1 MDKNSK
7 KLTPEQM
14 DEAFESLEDGM
25 PLFDLENATE
35 EEKQAILKKFA
46 EFSNYDEDIP
56 EHIQEEWHYQEEQ
69 EKLQS

>member
-14 DEAFESLEDGM
+14 VEAYESLEDGM

-46 EFSNYDEDIP
+46 EFDDSWDEGIP
-56 EHIQEEWHYQEEQ
+56 EHIQAEWH
-69 EKLQS
+69 